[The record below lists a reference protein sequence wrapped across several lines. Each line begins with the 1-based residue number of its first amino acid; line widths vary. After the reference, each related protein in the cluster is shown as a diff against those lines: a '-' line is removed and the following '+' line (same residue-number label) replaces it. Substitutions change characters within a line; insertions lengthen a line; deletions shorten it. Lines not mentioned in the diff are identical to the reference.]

1 MPTDDVAAAVFD
13 SLPSLIAVLGP
24 DGTVARLNEAW
35 RRSAATGVALLPIRP
50 GMNWLAACDHAA
62 DAAETAARSAGRDVD
77 QAPSSPYGHTE
88 VTVLDPVAPFRK
100 LAFLSRQLIDRR
112 RTRAR
117 IELPQPALRGHRW
130 LDVRLSTLIRG
141 DGLIV
146 VVEDVTERRHREED
160 LRRRATTDPITGLA
174 NRTAL
179 RTLLAAR
186 LNPSRSGT
194 SDATKAPNVNAA
206 SSVRTHPSPEM
217 AGTAVLF
224 LDLDAFRRINHSF
237 GYPTG
242 DAALHAVARRF
253 SSVLGPADIIG
264 RWDGDEFVVL
274 AGSGDAP
281 EVADLAE
288 RLVAALDE
296 PLDVHGRRIRLSVSV
311 GVALAGASPPHAGD
325 NHPGQREQGRRPGT
339 RWASATPAE
348 DGDALV
354 ARAGAEVT
362 RARSRLRASHDRR
375 SRSGQ

>member
-24 DGTVARLNEAW
+24 DGTVTRLNEAW
-35 RRSAATGVALLPIRP
+35 RRSAATGVALLPVRP
-50 GMNWLAACDHAA
+50 GMSWLAACDHAA
-62 DAAETAARSAGRDVD
+62 QAAALSAGAEVNQARSS
-77 QAPSSPYGHTE
+77 PSGQTGA
-88 VTVLDPVAPFRK
+88 TVFDPVTPIRT

-146 VVEDVTERRHREED
+146 VVDDVSERRHREED
-160 LRRRATTDPITGLA
+160 LRRQASTDPITGLA

-179 RTLLAAR
+179 GTLLAAR
-186 LNPSRSGT
+186 LTPSGPGA
-194 SDATKAPNVNAA
+194 SDATRARGMNAA
-206 SSVRTHPSPEM
+206 SSALPPPSPER

-224 LDLDAFRRINHSF
+224 LDLDAFRRINNSF
-237 GYPTG
+237 GYLTG

-253 SSVLGPADIIG
+253 SSVLGPTDIIG

-281 EVADLAE
+281 NVADLAE
-288 RLVAALDE
+288 RLAAALDE
-296 PLDVHGRRIRLSVSV
+296 PLDVHGHRIRLSVSV
-311 GVALAGASPPHAGD
+311 GVALVGTTPSHSGD
-325 NHPGQREQGRRPGT
+325 NHPEQREQGRQPGT
-339 RWASATPAE
+339 RGAAGAPSE

-362 RARSRLRASHDRR
+362 RARSRLRASRDRR

>member
-1 MPTDDVAAAVFD
+1 MPTDDLAAAVFD

-24 DGTVARLNEAW
+24 DGTVTRLNEAW
-35 RRSAATGVALLPIRP
+35 RRSAATGVALFPVRP
-50 GMNWLAACDHAA
+50 GMSWLAACDHAA
-62 DAAETAARSAGRDVD
+62 QAAALSAGANVNQARSSPSD
-77 QAPSSPYGHTE
+77 QAG
-88 VTVLDPVAPFRK
+88 VTVFDPVTPIRT

-146 VVEDVTERRHREED
+146 VVEDVSERRHREED
-160 LRRRATTDPITGLA
+160 LRRQASTDPITGLA

-179 RTLLAAR
+179 GTLLAAR
-186 LNPSRSGT
+186 LTPSGSGA
-194 SDATKAPNVNAA
+194 SDATRARDVNAA
-206 SSVRTHPSPEM
+206 SSALPPPSPER

-224 LDLDAFRRINHSF
+224 LDLDAFRRINNSF

-253 SSVLGPADIIG
+253 SSVLGPTDIIG

-281 EVADLAE
+281 NVADLAE
-288 RLVAALDE
+288 RLAAALDE
-296 PLDVHGRRIRLSVSV
+296 PLDVHGHRIRLSVSV
-311 GVALAGASPPHAGD
+311 GVGLVGATPSHAGD
-325 NHPGQREQGRRPGT
+325 NHPEQREQGRRLGNQGAVGAPG
-339 RWASATPAE
+339 E

-362 RARSRLRASHDRR
+362 RARSRLRASRDHR

>member
-24 DGTVARLNEAW
+24 DGTVTRLNEAW
-35 RRSAATGVALLPIRP
+35 RRSAATGVALLPVRP
-50 GMNWLAACDHAA
+50 GMSWLAACDHAA
-62 DAAETAARSAGRDVD
+62 QAAAQPAGANMNQARSS
-77 QAPSSPYGHTE
+77 PSGQTG
-88 VTVLDPVAPFRK
+88 VTVFDPVTSIRT

-146 VVEDVTERRHREED
+146 VVEDVSERRHREED
-160 LRRRATTDPITGLA
+160 LRRQASTDPITGLA

-179 RTLLAAR
+179 GTLLAAR
-186 LNPSRSGT
+186 LTPSRSGA
-194 SDATKAPNVNAA
+194 SDATGARDVNAA
-206 SSVRTHPSPEM
+206 SSTLTPPPPER

-224 LDLDAFRRINHSF
+224 LDLDAFRRINNSF

-253 SSVLGPADIIG
+253 SSVLGPTDIIG

-281 EVADLAE
+281 IVADLAE
-288 RLVAALDE
+288 RLAAALDE
-296 PLDVHGRRIRLSVSV
+296 PLDVHGHRIRLSVSV
-311 GVALAGASPPHAGD
+311 GVALVGATPSHAGD
-325 NHPGQREQGRRPGT
+325 NHPEQREQGHHLGT
-339 RWASATPAE
+339 RGAVGASSE

-362 RARSRLRASHDRR
+362 RARSRLRASRDRR